1 MKKIVVIVG
10 PTASGKTKLA
20 INLAKKIPFSLIN
33 GDSVQIYK
41 GLDIGSDKIGEDIRK
56 DYPHYLLDEI
66 TLDNDYTVFDYQR
79 DVRKYLDQFDY
90 PLLVGGS
97 GFYIKAAINDYH
109 FVNETQD
116 NKKVDKLLKKG
127 LLKCKKY
134 LLKKDPAINI
144 DFTNERKVRRAI
156 IQVMNNTLPSK
167 NHDEDIPLY
176 DSLIIYL
183 DMPRDILREKVVL
196 RINNQLANGFEEE
209 VRSLIKYENKIK
221 DILGYR
227 EMLEYIKSNINLEQ
241 YKELVTNKTMQLAK
255 RQKTW
260 FKNKM
265 NVISFDALDN
275 NLEDKVLIKIKEFL
289 NA

>member
-134 LLKKDPAINI
+134 LLKKDPVINI

-265 NVISFDALDN
+265 NVQSFDALDN